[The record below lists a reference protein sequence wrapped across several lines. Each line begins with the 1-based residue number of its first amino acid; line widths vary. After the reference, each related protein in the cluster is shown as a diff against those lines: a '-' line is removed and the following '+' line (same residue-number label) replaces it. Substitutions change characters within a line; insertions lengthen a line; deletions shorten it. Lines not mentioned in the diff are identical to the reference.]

1 MASDIWKT
9 LGIEPTKDVIAIKR
23 AYTSLA
29 HKINPEDEPDK
40 FRELHDAY
48 KMALNYAKGG
58 GGIRISFVPAQ
69 PGSVTPLE
77 NKVTPEFEFSP
88 VSNTSSEKND
98 ESEETLEETPEDK
111 FDFSSLDTEQLNGSV
126 VDNIIDDIVNFRE
139 RNKLTTY
146 SEIVGIPLR
155 IRTTLAQTL
164 FTKYQQLVRFSN
176 DISIWNSFIDEP
188 LIRNCLT
195 YSSFREW
202 LLETLDENTV
212 EQLNLREI
220 VSKLGEKEK
229 SKSSDIHEIDVEAEK
244 AAHKKSVFKGLFLPL
259 GICFVLSFIVTAL
272 DVVFHQSITLLSA
285 IVLSILVVIS
295 GMIAILY
302 VTFNHNMKI

>member
-1 MASDIWKT
+1 MASDIWKI

-23 AYTSLA
+23 AYTALA

-48 KMALNYAKGG
+48 KAALNYAKGG
-58 GGIRISFVPAQ
+58 AGIFITHIPRQ
-69 PGSVTPLE
+69 PGTGAPVET
-77 NKVTPEFEFSP
+77 KKTPEFEFSA
-88 VSNTSSEKND
+88 VSETASEKTVEPD
-98 ESEETLEETPEDK
+98 ETPGDK
-111 FDFSSLDTEQLNGSV
+111 FDFSTLDTDEIDNSEIS
-126 VDNIIDDIVNFRE
+126 NIIDSIVNFRE
-139 RNKLTTY
+139 RNRLTTY
-146 SEIVGIPLR
+146 SEVVGIPLR
-155 IRTTLAQTL
+155 IRITLAQTL
-164 FTKYQQLVRFSN
+164 FSKYQLLVRFSN
-176 DISIWNSFIDEP
+176 DITIWNSYIEEP

-195 YSSFREW
+195 YSDFREW

-259 GICFVLSFIVTAL
+259 GICFALSFIVTAL
-272 DVVFHQSITLLSA
+272 DVIFHQSITELSA
-285 IVLSILVVIS
+285 IVLSILVVIG

-302 VTFNHNMKI
+302 VTFNHNMKN

>member
-1 MASDIWKT
+1 MASDIWKI

-23 AYTSLA
+23 AYTALA

-48 KMALNYAKGG
+48 KAALNYAKGG
-58 GGIRISFVPAQ
+58 AGIFITHIPGQ
-69 PGSVTPLE
+69 PGTGAPVET
-77 NKVTPEFEFSP
+77 KKTPEFEFSA
-88 VSNTSSEKND
+88 VSETASEKTV
-98 ESEETLEETPEDK
+98 EPEETPEDK
-111 FDFSSLDTEQLNGSV
+111 FDFSTLDTDEIDNSEIS
-126 VDNIIDDIVNFRE
+126 NIIDSIVNFRE
-139 RNKLTTY
+139 RNRLTTY
-146 SEIVGIPLR
+146 SEVVGIPLR
-155 IRTTLAQTL
+155 IRITLAQTL
-164 FTKYQQLVRFSN
+164 FSKYQLLVRFSN
-176 DISIWNSFIDEP
+176 DITIWNSYIEEP

-195 YSSFREW
+195 YSDFREW

-259 GICFVLSFIVTAL
+259 GICFALSFIVTAL
-272 DVVFHQSITLLSA
+272 DVIFHQSITELSA
-285 IVLSILVVIS
+285 IVLSILVVIG

-302 VTFNHNMKI
+302 VTFNHNMKN

>member
-1 MASDIWKT
+1 MAPDIWKT

-98 ESEETLEETPEDK
+98 EPEETPEDK
-111 FDFSSLDTEQLNGSV
+111 FDFSTLDTDEIDNSEIS
-126 VDNIIDDIVNFRE
+126 NIIDDIVSFRE

-146 SEIVGIPLR
+146 SEVVGIPLR

-202 LLETLDENTV
+202 LLNILDENTIQ
-212 EQLNLREI
+212 QLNLRET
-220 VSKLGEKEK
+220 VSKLGQKEEK
-229 SKSSDIHEIDVEAEK
+229 SDIHEIDVEAEK
-244 AAHKKSVFKGLFLPL
+244 AAHKKSIFKGLFLPL

-272 DVVFHQSITLLSA
+272 DVMFHQSITELSA

-302 VTFNHNMKI
+302 ITFNHNMKN